1 MSSIPL
7 IQLARRITDNLSYDG
22 EDAEPEAPAP
32 AAAAV
37 KTEPDSTV
45 TAPTSAAETAA
56 PQPEDDEPKPFDPA
70 AEDMDVKQEFPID
83 TGFGGYNAPEPDRGP
98 VHLKDDG

>member
-1 MSSIPL
+1 MRCLP
-7 IQLARRITDNLSYDG
+7 QLPDNLSYDG

-32 AAAAV
+32 ATAAAPV

-45 TAPTSAAETAA
+45 TAPTSTVEAAA
-56 PQPEDDEPKPFDPA
+56 PSQEDDEPKPFDPA
-70 AEDMDVKQEFPID
+70 AEDMDVKQEAPID

>member
-1 MSSIPL
+1 MR
-7 IQLARRITDNLSYDG
+7 QITDNSSYDG

-32 AAAAV
+32 AAAPV

-45 TAPTSAAETAA
+45 TAPTSAAEFAA

-70 AEDMDVKQEFPID
+70 AEDMDAKQEFSMD